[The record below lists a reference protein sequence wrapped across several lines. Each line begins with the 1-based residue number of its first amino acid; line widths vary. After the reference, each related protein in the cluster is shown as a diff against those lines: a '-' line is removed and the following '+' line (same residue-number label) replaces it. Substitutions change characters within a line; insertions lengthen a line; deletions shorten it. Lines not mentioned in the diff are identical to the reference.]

1 MYVHMQ
7 PLSSEIGTGG
17 RMAEMPTFSS
27 EDIALGELLQLSG
40 RWNST
45 YDAASRIMDGT
56 KKLL

>member
-1 MYVHMQ
+1 MQ
-7 PLSSEIGTGG
+7 PLSSGIGTGG

-45 YDAASRIMDGT
+45 YDAASRIMDRT
-56 KKLL
+56 EKLL